1 MEKTSYIIGLDIGT
15 TSTKGILYR
24 MPVEGIRSSGAAP
37 KDGCPKVIAGSDCL
51 DVHTETHTR
60 SLGRHGSVEQD
71 PDEVLGAVVR
81 VVRTLVSRNGVVPS
95 RVSALSFGGTLH
107 SLLPVDRDGEALSP
121 ALLWADLRSVKQSEH
136 IRASVDQAEVM
147 ERTGC
152 PIHPLYFPSRL
163 RWFREEAPGLAKH
176 AFKFVSI
183 KEYVL
188 HKLFGRWI
196 VDRSTASGTGMWNM
210 STMDWDDF
218 MLEVAGFD
226 RERFSE
232 VVDTTTVLAGLASGL
247 SAQMGLSGDIRGVIG
262 ASDGPQ
268 SHLASIGFDE
278 NRISMSV
285 GTSAALRR
293 RVRRPMVLRG
303 SGTWCYYLMENYW
316 LLGGV
321 IHDAGFVMDW
331 FSDAFLASPAGPP
344 APHALRAE
352 TREAPL
358 FEELDA
364 LVREVPPG
372 SEGIRFLPFLV
383 GEQCPTY
390 NPKARAAILG
400 MSFVHGRK
408 HLVRAMLEG
417 IAYRLNSV
425 YSILSAGDDLD
436 LVVSGGILK
445 SPAWME
451 LTADFLGR
459 RLWKPAVPMAAAWGA
474 VLLALKALGLARTD
488 GELGALSGAGE
499 CVEWN
504 REVHD
509 FYVGLRKEYDRYYE
523 KLFRE

>member
-1 MEKTSYIIGLDIGT
+1 MENTSYIIGLDIGT
-15 TSTKGILYR
+15 TGTKGILYG
-24 MPVEGIRSSGAAP
+24 MHSGR
-37 KDGCPKVIAGSDCL
+37 L
-51 DVHTETHTR
+51 DVHTETHAR
-60 SLGRHGSVEQD
+60 RCGPQGSVEQD

-81 VVRTLVSRNGVVPS
+81 VVRTLVSRKGIDPS
-95 RVSALSFGGTLH
+95 RVSALSFGGVLH
-107 SLLPVDRDGEALSP
+107 SLLPVDGEGRALAP
-121 ALLWADLRSVKQSEH
+121 ALLWADLRSVKQSEE
-136 IRASVDQAEVM
+136 IRASVDQVEVM

-163 RWFREEAPGLAKH
+163 RWFREEAPGLAGS

-188 HKLFGRWI
+188 HHLFGKWT

-210 STMDWDDF
+210 STMDWDDM
-218 MLEVAGFD
+218 MLGVAGFD
-226 RERFSE
+226 RGRFSE
-232 VVDTTTVLAGLASGL
+232 VVDTTTVLTGLQSRFA
-247 SAQMGLSGDIRGVIG
+247 APMGLSVGVRGVIG

-303 SGTWCYYLMENYW
+303 AGLWCYYLMENYW

-321 IHDAGFVMDW
+321 VHDAGFVMDW
-331 FSDAFLASPAGPP
+331 FSDAFG
-344 APHALRAE
+344 AP
-352 TREAPL
+352 PL
-358 FEELDA
+358 FEELDD

-372 SEGIRFLPFLV
+372 SEGVRFLPFLV

-425 YSILSAGDDLD
+425 YSILSAGDELD

-445 SPAWME
+445 SKAWLE

-474 VLLALKALGLARTD
+474 VLLALKALGVVSTD
-488 GELGALSGAGE
+488 EELGALSGAGE
-499 CVEWN
+499 CVDWN
-504 REVHD
+504 REAHVC
-509 FYVGLRKEYDRYYE
+509 YKRLRKEYDRLYE

>member
-1 MEKTSYIIGLDIGT
+1 MENRSYIIGLDIGT
-15 TSTKGILYR
+15 AGTKGILY
-24 MPVEGIRSSGAAP
+24 GTAP
-37 KDGCPKVIAGSDCL
+37 PGGDLKGSAGVGCL
-51 DVHTETHTR
+51 DVHTEAHR
-60 SLGRHGSVEQD
+60 RHCGRQGRVEQD
-71 PDEVLGAVVR
+71 PDEVLGAVVK
-81 VVRTLVSRNGVVPS
+81 VVRTLVTRNGVDPS
-95 RVSALSFGGTLH
+95 RVSALSFGGVLH
-107 SLLPVDRDGEALSP
+107 SLIPVDRDGAALSP
-121 ALLWADLRSVKQSEH
+121 ALLWADLRSVKQSEEL
-136 IRASVDQAEVM
+136 RSSVDQTEVM

-152 PIHPLYFPSRL
+152 PVHPLYFPSRL
-163 RWFREEAPGLAKH
+163 RWFREEEPGLAKS

-188 HKLFGRWI
+188 YHLFGRWT

-210 STMDWDDF
+210 STMDWDDL
-218 MLEVAGFD
+218 MLGIAGFD
-226 RERFSE
+226 RDRFSE
-232 VVDTTTVLAGLASGL
+232 IVDTTSVLTGLASRFA
-247 SAQMGLSGDIRGVIG
+247 SPMGLSGGVPGVIG

-278 NRISMSV
+278 DRISMSV

-293 RVRRPMVLRG
+293 KVRRPMVLRG
-303 SGTWCYYLMENYW
+303 AGTWCYYLMENYW

-321 IHDAGFVMDW
+321 VHDAGFVMDW
-331 FSDAFLASPAGPP
+331 FSDAFRASPPEPQA
-344 APHALRAE
+344 A
-352 TREAPL
+352 APL
-358 FEELDA
+358 FEELDD

-372 SEGIRFLPFLV
+372 SGGVRFLPFLV

-425 YSILSAGDDLD
+425 YTILSAGDELD

-459 RLWKPAVPMAAAWGA
+459 RLWKPAVPMAAAWGS
-474 VLLALKALGLARTD
+474 VLLALKALGVVRTD

-504 REVHD
+504 REAHA
-509 FYVGLRKEYDRYYE
+509 FYARLRREYDRYYE